1 MGGIG
6 SCEWLARLDDWRCY
20 QASSVGGSDEK
31 AGRDPECHMGG
42 RGVVALHVSC
52 CARVGGD
59 TGVSKFQV
67 PYCYSQ
73 VYCCRIVQT
82 RNLVYSRAVHL
93 SVCWSALPGYSS
105 LLPELSLT
113 QSTIITE
120 NLGDV
125 GRGHGWTCHIWAVVG
140 FPDTGAILSVF

>member
-1 MGGIG
+1 MIG
-6 SCEWLARLDDWRCY
+6 DVTRRAAWEAQTRKLGEIPNATRAVEVSLRCTSH
-20 QASSVGGSDEK
+20 AVLVSV
-31 AGRDPECHMGG
+31 
-42 RGVVALHVSC
+42 VSL
-52 CARVGGD
+52 
-59 TGVSKFQV
+59 GVSKFQV

-82 RNLVYSRAVHL
+82 RDLVCSRAVHL

-113 QSTIITE
+113 QSTITTE

-140 FPDTGAILSVF
+140 FPSTGAILSVF